1 MGQAKRRGDFETRLK
16 EGLEKE
22 RQRHIVREERARI
35 ARETLL
41 NNAKAAAILGMAVM
55 FNTGVRRDH
64 LRDDF

>member
-1 MGQAKRRGDFETRLK
+1 MGQAKRRGDYETRLK

-22 RQRHIVREERARI
+22 RQRQHAREERARI

-55 FNTGVRRDH
+55 FNT
-64 LRDDF
+64 

>member
-16 EGLEKE
+16 DGLEKE
-22 RQRHIVREERARI
+22 RQRQIVREERARI

-55 FNTGVRRDH
+55 FNT
-64 LRDDF
+64 

>member
-22 RQRHIVREERARI
+22 RQRQIVREERARI

-55 FNTGVRRDH
+55 FNT
-64 LRDDF
+64 

>member
-22 RQRHIVREERARI
+22 RQRQIVREERARI
-35 ARETLL
+35 AREALL

-55 FNTGVRRDH
+55 FNT
-64 LRDDF
+64 

>member
-22 RQRHIVREERARI
+22 RQRQIVREERARI
-35 ARETLL
+35 ASETLL

-55 FNTGVRRDH
+55 FNT
-64 LRDDF
+64 